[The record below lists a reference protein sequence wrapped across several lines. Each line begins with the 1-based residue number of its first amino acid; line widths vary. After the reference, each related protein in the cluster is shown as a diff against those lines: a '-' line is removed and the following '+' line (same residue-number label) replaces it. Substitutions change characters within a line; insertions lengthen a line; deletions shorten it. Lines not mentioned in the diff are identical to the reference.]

1 MFPRI
6 VKKCLTRAKAA
17 PKMAPGVA
25 VTPQNGVTMNI
36 FTRIAYR
43 IRAVRIDLL
52 RADIADNE
60 RLIRNL
66 ERKQRADINRRLAR
80 SGVMATRTRAPVPEF
95 LRKVA

>member
-1 MFPRI
+1 
-6 VKKCLTRAKAA
+6 
-17 PKMAPGVA
+17 MAPGVA

-80 SGVMATRTRAPVPEF
+80 SGVMATRTRPQVPAF

>member
-1 MFPRI
+1 MS
-6 VKKCLTRAKAA
+6 A

-80 SGVMATRTRAPVPEF
+80 SVVMSTRTRAPVPEF

>member
-1 MFPRI
+1 
-6 VKKCLTRAKAA
+6 
-17 PKMAPGVA
+17 MAPGVA

>member
-1 MFPRI
+1 
-6 VKKCLTRAKAA
+6 
-17 PKMAPGVA
+17 
-25 VTPQNGVTMNI
+25 MNI

-66 ERKQRADINRRLAR
+66 ERKQRAAHNRRMAK
-80 SGVMATRTRAPVPEF
+80 SGVMATRTRPPVPAF

>member
-1 MFPRI
+1 
-6 VKKCLTRAKAA
+6 
-17 PKMAPGVA
+17 
-25 VTPQNGVTMNI
+25 MNI
-36 FTRIAYR
+36 FTRVAYR
-43 IRAVRIDLL
+43 IRAARIDWL

-60 RLIRNL
+60 RLIREL